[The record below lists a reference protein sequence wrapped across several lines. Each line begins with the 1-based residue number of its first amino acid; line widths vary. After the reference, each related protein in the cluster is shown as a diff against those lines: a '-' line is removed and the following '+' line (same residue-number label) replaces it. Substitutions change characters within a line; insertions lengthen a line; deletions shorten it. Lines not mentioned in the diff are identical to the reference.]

1 MNTTDIV
8 RALIAKIDAQ
18 YAHHDSPYPARAGA
32 LEVRLEQAMY
42 QMDEETLKRFLRIVT
57 PNA

>member
-8 RALIAKIDAQ
+8 RELIAKIDAQ

-32 LEVRLEQAMY
+32 LSVILERAMY
-42 QMDEETLKRFLRIVT
+42 EMDEETLKRFVRMVM